1 MKGQPCP
8 LLDRLSATVDSSPS
22 ESGKILPCT
31 KNATLMPQVRILCKQ
46 IWPHNVV
53 TKILQTLYIQ
63 NTLCVSEHRC
73 EKQHHTINFCQ
84 VHSSFF
90 TPQMLFSVSSHLV
103 LTCLYFH
110 RGVSPLP
117 SRKINSVF
125 LPPPLQLS
133 SQPSFPASHGKG
145 RRRLRRVL

>member
-1 MKGQPCP
+1 
-8 LLDRLSATVDSSPS
+8 
-22 ESGKILPCT
+22 
-31 KNATLMPQVRILCKQ
+31 MPQVRILCKQ

-125 LPPPLQLS
+125 LPPPPAAQQPTVISCEPWQGSAQAAKS
-133 SQPSFPASHGKG
+133 SLIQRRNLAG
-145 RRRLRRVL
+145 RERSKVNWPRHSNRH